1 MARKTIAPSKKRS
14 EPQHIGSRRKVDSTA
29 TKACYG
35 DPQMLRKSLPGRLKA
50 LRTEQ
55 HLSVAK
61 VAQLLD
67 VTESHVFGIEGG
79 YGQPSL
85 AVLEEL
91 ARLYRVD
98 ECDLFTFPG
107 EGVRHDIREEL
118 RKVPSV
124 QANKL
129 VAILDVVKM
138 MVAAE
143 EEQAVSMRDQI
154 RESLNPR
161 RRRRSK

>member
-1 MARKTIAPSKKRS
+1 
-14 EPQHIGSRRKVDSTA
+14 
-29 TKACYG
+29 
-35 DPQMLRKSLPGRLKA
+35 MLRKSLPGRLKT

-55 HLSVAK
+55 QLSVAK

-85 AVLEEL
+85 AVIEEL

-124 QANKL
+124 QVKKL
-129 VAILDVVKM
+129 VAILDVVRM
-138 MVAAE
+138 MVESDEA
-143 EEQAVSMRDQI
+143 QALSIRDQI
-154 RESLNPR
+154 REALTPR
-161 RRRRSK
+161 RRKRTK